1 MTSYDLLDPELGT
14 QMNGITALPG
24 DYVKAYINF
33 CDPVTECSTT
43 TDVYAC
49 LIDTDGGVLPLC
61 STQPPGGFIDTLH
74 PQLGATYGCPPVKEG
89 EFTYELNGV
98 ITSTN
103 ISHIYEVTGACTHC
117 LDIWL
122 FASVAFA
129 LDVTCISC
137 GPSNIKGIGFA
148 ALYTSPTPA
157 IGGVIGID
165 FVNPAIIYCDNSGSP
180 A

>member
-117 LDIWL
+117 LDI
-122 FASVAFA
+122 
-129 LDVTCISC
+129 
-137 GPSNIKGIGFA
+137 
-148 ALYTSPTPA
+148 
-157 IGGVIGID
+157 
-165 FVNPAIIYCDNSGSP
+165 
-180 A
+180 